1 MLDNSQIREQA
12 FPTVAHSAVGF
23 GDPDYLAHSRA
34 VQRGFSVR
42 AWFCSYERA
51 VWETLKGLPVPSTG
65 SPTCAVPLSR
75 LATRKREIK
84 PVTWSSNMS
93 TASQGDSPSSTQN
106 PSTETLTKAAAIAD
120 AARCLLDLAVLLPSA
135 ENTSTERLGL
145 AAHMLRDAAELI
157 APTASPGEGQINA
170 PRISP

>member
-1 MLDNSQIREQA
+1 
-12 FPTVAHSAVGF
+12 
-23 GDPDYLAHSRA
+23 
-34 VQRGFSVR
+34 
-42 AWFCSYERA
+42 
-51 VWETLKGLPVPSTG
+51 
-65 SPTCAVPLSR
+65 
-75 LATRKREIK
+75 
-84 PVTWSSNMS
+84 MS